1 MSGSTAE
8 PARCPAFFVLGLTTG
23 PTTRYLMLSAGRRR
37 RDRMPSIKLIPL
49 GGLGEIG
56 MNCLAVEAGERILVV
71 DCGIGFCDDHPT
83 ARVMHADFTWL
94 IERVAQIDAIVI
106 THGHEDH
113 IGALPQLLS
122 HARAPVYAP
131 PYALDLIK
139 ARLDEHRGLKAT
151 LTPSGAG
158 DVIVGKTME
167 VERFAV
173 HHSIV
178 DATGLIFRTPVGTI
192 VHSGDFKIET
202 NPAKGQHFDRAR
214 LEAVGREGVR
224 LLLSDSTNVFVEG
237 RAGDERDVATSLRPL
252 IGSIPTRV
260 VVSIFASNVFRL
272 RTVIEIA
279 KEAGRKVCLL
289 GRSVRKHVEIAQ
301 AHGWLPD
308 LSTTLVAVDQAAQ
321 LPRERL
327 LVIATGTQGEPEA
340 ALARLAHGTQ
350 RHLELEPEDFVIL
363 SSRVIPG
370 NEESVSAIVKR
381 LVKRGIHVRD
391 VGSDPGLHVSGHAA
405 QDEQRALIELVRP
418 QAFVPVHG
426 TPAHLERHAA
436 LATEQ
441 GIAQTMVIGNGTV
454 LEVTAHEL
462 LRSGSVA
469 TGRVYLEENG
479 KTARPR
485 PAAK

>member
-1 MSGSTAE
+1 
-8 PARCPAFFVLGLTTG
+8 
-23 PTTRYLMLSAGRRR
+23 
-37 RDRMPSIKLIPL
+37 MPSIKLIPL

-56 MNCLAVEAGERILVV
+56 MNCLAVEAEGRIVVV
-71 DCGIGFCDDHPT
+71 DCGIGFCEDHPT
-83 ARVMHADFTWL
+83 ARVMCADFTWL
-94 IERVAQIDAIVI
+94 IERAAQLDAIII

-113 IGALPQLLS
+113 IGALPQLLA
-122 HARAPVYAP
+122 HVAAPVYAP

-139 ARLDEHRGLKAT
+139 ARLAEHRGLKPT
-151 LTPSGAG
+151 LVPSGAG
-158 DVIVGKTME
+158 ETIHGQTMD

-178 DATGLIFRTPVGTI
+178 DATGLIFRTAVGTI

-202 NPAKGQHFDRAR
+202 HPAEGQHFDRAK
-214 LEAVGREGVR
+214 LETVGREGVR

-237 RAGDERDVATSLRPL
+237 RAGDERDVEKSLRPL
-252 IGSIPTRV
+252 IASTPTRV
-260 VVSIFASNVFRL
+260 VVSLFASNVFRL
-272 RTVIEIA
+272 RTVVELA
-279 KEAGRKVCLL
+279 KEVGRKVCLV

-301 AHGWLPD
+301 SHGWLPD

-327 LVIATGTQGEPEA
+327 LIIATGTQGEPEA
-340 ALARLAHGTQ
+340 ALSRLAQGTQ
-350 RHLELEPEDFVIL
+350 RHLELEPEDVVIL

-370 NEESVSAIVKR
+370 NEEAVDAIVKR
-381 LVKRGIHVRD
+381 LVRRGILVKDVR
-391 VGSDPGLHVSGHAA
+391 SDPGLHVSGHAA

-436 LATEQ
+436 LATEH
-441 GIAQTMVIGNGTV
+441 GVAQTAVIGNGSV
-454 LEVTAHEL
+454 LEVTADQL
-462 LRSGSVA
+462 LTRDSIA

-479 KTARPR
+479 KTAQLGA
-485 PAAK
+485 AAK